1 MDTKQAVAEEVAAVT
16 RGRCEWD
23 QSRGVRELDYI
34 MVWTCKLIDLL
45 VSAGLLYFICE
56 SLVLVLCAKYHLSLT
71 EFLTKPTKKTL
82 ATWINLIFFI
92 LKSLFLFIVETEQK
106 EIQVLTKLKETVDKQ
121 REELR
126 KYKTEVKHKAADC
139 DAVSVA

>member
-1 MDTKQAVAEEVAAVT
+1 MWGFSFGIVCKISSVT
-16 RGRCEWD
+16 DW
-23 QSRGVRELDYI
+23 I
-34 MVWTCKLIDLL
+34 FNK
-45 VSAGLLYFICE
+45 
-56 SLVLVLCAKYHLSLT
+56 
-71 EFLTKPTKKTL
+71 TKKKKKKHIKV
-82 ATWINLIFFI
+82 TWINLIFFI
-92 LKSLFLFIVETEQK
+92 LKSLLLIIVETEQK

>member
-1 MDTKQAVAEEVAAVT
+1 
-16 RGRCEWD
+16 
-23 QSRGVRELDYI
+23 

-45 VSAGLLYFICE
+45 VAAGLLYFICE
-56 SLVLVLCAKYHLSLT
+56 VLVLVWCAKYHLSLT
-71 EFLTKPTKKTL
+71 EFLTKPKKKKKL

-92 LKSLFLFIVETEQK
+92 LKSLLLLIVETEQK

-126 KYKTEVKHKAADC
+126 KYKTEVKHKSADC

>member
-1 MDTKQAVAEEVAAVT
+1 MNK
-16 RGRCEWD
+16 
-23 QSRGVRELDYI
+23 LD
-34 MVWTCKLIDLL
+34 
-45 VSAGLLYFICE
+45 
-56 SLVLVLCAKYHLSLT
+56 
-71 EFLTKPTKKTL
+71 
-82 ATWINLIFFI
+82 FFY
-92 LKSLFLFIVETEQK
+92 FIVETEQK

>member
-23 QSRGVRELDYI
+23 QSRGVRESDYI

-45 VSAGLLYFICE
+45 VAAGLLYFICE

-71 EFLTKPTKKTL
+71 EFLTKPK
-82 ATWINLIFFI
+82 INISDLNKLDFFY
-92 LKSLFLFIVETEQK
+92 FIVETEQK

>member
-1 MDTKQAVAEEVAAVT
+1 MWGFSFGIVRKISSVT
-16 RGRCEWD
+16 DWIFNKANKKNISD
-23 QSRGVRELDYI
+23 LNKLD
-34 MVWTCKLIDLL
+34 
-45 VSAGLLYFICE
+45 
-56 SLVLVLCAKYHLSLT
+56 
-71 EFLTKPTKKTL
+71 
-82 ATWINLIFFI
+82 FFY
-92 LKSLFLFIVETEQK
+92 FIVETEQK

>member
-1 MDTKQAVAEEVAAVT
+1 M
-16 RGRCEWD
+16 
-23 QSRGVRELDYI
+23 
-34 MVWTCKLIDLL
+34 
-45 VSAGLLYFICE
+45 
-56 SLVLVLCAKYHLSLT
+56 VLCAKYHLSLT
-71 EFLTKPTKKTL
+71 EFLPYQTKKKKNISDL
-82 ATWINLIFFI
+82 NKLDFFY
-92 LKSLFLFIVETEQK
+92 FIVETEQK

>member
-1 MDTKQAVAEEVAAVT
+1 MWGFSFGMVCKISSVTDWIFNKTK
-16 RGRCEWD
+16 
-23 QSRGVRELDYI
+23 
-34 MVWTCKLIDLL
+34 K
-45 VSAGLLYFICE
+45 
-56 SLVLVLCAKYHLSLT
+56 
-71 EFLTKPTKKTL
+71 KKTL